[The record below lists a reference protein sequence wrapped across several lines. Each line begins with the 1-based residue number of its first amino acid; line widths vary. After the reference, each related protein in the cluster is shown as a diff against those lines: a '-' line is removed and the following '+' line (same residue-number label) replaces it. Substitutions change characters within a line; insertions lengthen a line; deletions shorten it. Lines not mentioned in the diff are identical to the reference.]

1 MKSLVQPQFIR
12 SSKTLPTLG
21 AVVWAFP
28 CMSSL
33 VSPQRTQNE

>member
-1 MKSLVQPQFIR
+1 MSSLMVLQSIQL
-12 SSKTLPTLG
+12 SETSPTVG

-33 VSPQRTQNE
+33 VFRQST